1 MEKNNN
7 KIKKIIF
14 DLLKEIGENPDR
26 QGLLKTPE
34 RVEKSWKYIT
44 KGYDQ
49 DIKMVINNALFD
61 ATYDEMV
68 TVKDIEFYS
77 ICEHHLLPFF
87 GKAHV
92 GYIPNGKILG
102 LSKIPRIIEMYAR
115 RLQVQERMTQEIAE
129 TLNNTLKPKGVAVI
143 LEGRHLCMQMRGVEN
158 KNSYSSTSFM
168 TGLFREDS
176 RTRKEFLEI
185 ISMRNKI

>member
-34 RVEKSWKYIT
+34 RVEKSWKFIT

-77 ICEHHLLPFF
+77 IL
-87 GKAHV
+87 
-92 GYIPNGKILG
+92 
-102 LSKIPRIIEMYAR
+102 
-115 RLQVQERMTQEIAE
+115 
-129 TLNNTLKPKGVAVI
+129 
-143 LEGRHLCMQMRGVEN
+143 
-158 KNSYSSTSFM
+158 YSS
-168 TGLFREDS
+168 
-176 RTRKEFLEI
+176 
-185 ISMRNKI
+185 